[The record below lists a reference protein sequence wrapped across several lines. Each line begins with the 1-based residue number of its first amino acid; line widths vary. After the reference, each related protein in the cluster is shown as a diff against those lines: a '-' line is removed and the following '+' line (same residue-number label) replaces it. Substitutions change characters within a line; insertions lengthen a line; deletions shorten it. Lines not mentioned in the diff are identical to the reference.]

1 MISSD
6 VVAFTVRAV
15 YCAGMKNFDKP
26 ILRFAPSPTGNIH
39 IGNARPALFN
49 WLYAKQNDG
58 TFILRFDD
66 TDAVRSKLEYAE
78 NIARDLDWLGI
89 KPDVVERQ
97 SERIASYD
105 AAAETLKKAGLLYA
119 CYETADEID
128 RKRKRLMAR
137 GLPPIY
143 DRTGLRLT
151 DEDRARL
158 EAEGRKPH
166 WRFLLPNF
174 ADDPAKTSRCEI
186 AWDDLV
192 RGNQI
197 VDLASLS
204 DPVLIREDGTY
215 LYTLPSVVDDIDM
228 GVTHIIR
235 GDDHVTNTGAQ
246 ITVFKALGAV
256 APVFGH
262 HNLLISASGEGL
274 SKRLGSLSLAS
285 LREDGIEPMAVA
297 TLASI
302 IGTSKSVEPCAD
314 MAALMEL
321 FDLTTVTKSAARFD
335 QVELESLS
343 AKLVH
348 AMDYDDVKD
357 RLAALG
363 VEQDESFWLAVRG
376 NLQKVGDALE
386 WQEIVEGNYSPV
398 IEDKNS
404 PIWAAARELLPDG
417 EFDQGTWKSWTTTIK
432 EATGLKGRALF
443 MPLRQALTGLD
454 HGPELAALLPVIG
467 RERTLRRLP

>member
-1 MISSD
+1 MEKI
-6 VVAFTVRAV
+6 
-15 YCAGMKNFDKP
+15 NKP
-26 ILRFAPSPTGNIH
+26 IVRFAPSPTGNIH

-49 WLYAKQNDG
+49 WLYAKQNEG

-66 TDAVRSKLEYAE
+66 TDTVRSKVEYAE

-89 KPDVVERQ
+89 EPDRVERQ
-97 SERIASYD
+97 SERIPSYD
-105 AAAETLKKAGLLYA
+105 AAAEALKKAGVLYA

-137 GLPPIY
+137 SLPPIY
-143 DRTGLRLT
+143 DRTGLRLSE
-151 DEDRARL
+151 EDRAKF

-174 ADDPAKTSRCEI
+174 SDDPYSTSRTEI
-186 AWDDLV
+186 AWDDLI
-192 RGNQI
+192 RGHQI

-204 DPVLIREDGTY
+204 DPVLIREDGSY

-246 ITVFKALGAV
+246 IAVFQALEAT

-262 HNLLISASGEGL
+262 HNLLISADGEGL
-274 SKRLGSLSLAS
+274 SKRLGSLSIAS
-285 LREDGIEPMAVA
+285 LRENGVEPMAVA
-297 TLASI
+297 TLASM

-314 MAALMEL
+314 MDALLSL
-321 FDLTTVTKSAARFD
+321 FDLSTVTKSAARFD
-335 QVELESLS
+335 PTELDNLS

-348 AMDYDDVKD
+348 NQEYNDVVGQLKELGID
-357 RLAALG
+357 R
-363 VEQDESFWLAVRG
+363 DEEFWLAIRG
-376 NLQKVGDALE
+376 NLQKIGDARQ
-386 WQEIVEGNYSPV
+386 WHDIVNGDYQPV
-398 IEDKNS
+398 VENDS
-404 PIWAAARELLPDG
+404 DAIWAAARDLLPEG
-417 EFDQGTWKSWTTTIK
+417 EFDSETWKSWTTAIK
-432 EATGLKGRALF
+432 QSTGLKGRALF

-454 HGPELAALLPVIG
+454 HGPELAVLLPIIG